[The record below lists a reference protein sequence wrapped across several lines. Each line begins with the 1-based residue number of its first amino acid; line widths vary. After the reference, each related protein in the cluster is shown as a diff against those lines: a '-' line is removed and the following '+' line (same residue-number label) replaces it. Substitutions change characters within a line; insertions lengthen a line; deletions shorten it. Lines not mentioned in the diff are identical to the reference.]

1 MPMPILRSVV
11 RVLAAACVLL
21 LPAVADANENQPP
34 HFTST
39 PYPVADIGHE
49 YAYDAKARDPEDG
62 TLHFGLLEA
71 PDNAALDAVTGRFG
85 WTPGNDAAGVHA
97 LAIEVQDPEGARAE
111 QHAELR
117 VLEDF
122 CPISPIA
129 LPRPVLEPLDP
140 GARVDGMERG
150 TGPGNYSWLTWT
162 GAVDAPTLANSLQ
175 PPGDSWTYV
184 GPSDPNDTLLE
195 IGDWTQGATGSMNA
209 MAVRTNLDAL
219 LGEDII

>member
-1 MPMPILRSVV
+1 APAGALGEYRAVVGRPEHSCALPAPASSCPTLGVMPMPILRSVV

-97 LAIEVQDPEGARAE
+97 LAIEVQDPE
-111 QHAELR
+111 
-117 VLEDF
+117 
-122 CPISPIA
+122 
-129 LPRPVLEPLDP
+129 
-140 GARVDGMERG
+140 
-150 TGPGNYSWLTWT
+150 
-162 GAVDAPTLANSLQ
+162 
-175 PPGDSWTYV
+175 
-184 GPSDPNDTLLE
+184 
-195 IGDWTQGATGSMNA
+195 
-209 MAVRTNLDAL
+209 
-219 LGEDII
+219 